1 MIDVIEDAWGME
13 GFYNLAITPWLQFS
27 PSVEYIDCWQV
38 DAAIVLLEGAGYS
51 PVKIE
56 IIAARG
62 VRDALGIDDGD
73 SLRLQIL

>member
-1 MIDVIEDAWGME
+1 VD
-13 GFYNLAITPWLQFS
+13 
-27 PSVEYIDCWQV
+27 EY
-38 DAAIVLLEGAGYS
+38 DAASQMLNAPIEMVS

-73 SLRLQIL
+73 SLRLEIQS